1 MAKIVMAPRKVPE
14 RSIFLAGSI
23 DMGAAVNWQ
32 ERVCNEFKDVDGLT
46 IFNPRRDDWDSS
58 WRQSILD
65 PKFNEQ
71 VNWEM
76 DRLEQADFV
85 CFYFDPKG
93 QAPIT
98 LLELGYMLGKKEPK
112 QLVVCCPEGFWRKGN
127 VEVMCHRHDVRLV
140 DNIQAMLDVIR
151 WRLADAK

>member
-1 MAKIVMAPRKVPE
+1 MAKIVMAPSPVPE
-14 RSIFLAGSI
+14 RSLFLAGSI

-32 ERVCNEFKDVDGLT
+32 ERICNEFKDIDNLT

-65 PKFNEQ
+65 AKFSEQ

-76 DRLEQADFV
+76 DRLEQADLV

-98 LLELGYMLGKKEPK
+98 LLELGYMLGKKEAK
-112 QLVVCCPEGFWRKGN
+112 QLIVCCPEGFWRKGN
-127 VEVMCHRHDVRLV
+127 VEVMCYRHGVKLCNEIESMIDIL
-140 DNIQAMLDVIR
+140 R
-151 WRLADAK
+151 WRLGDAR